1 MLRIERFGGGDIEA
15 GGVHLAGVERIDQ
28 RLRIDHTAAGRIDD
42 DDTVLHS
49 SERRRVEQVPGLI
62 GERGVHRD
70 DPALGQDHVE
80 IDLFVFGDLHIGVA
94 DDDAHVHCGAH
105 AGDSTADPAMTDHPD
120 GGTAQLDALVR
131 GVEVLSTSPQAG
143 DIVGGELGRRH
154 EQAHRV
160 LGGRDRRRVGCVAH
174 DDTLRGGGI
183 EIDGVEADARP
194 RDHLEHGALGDA
206 FGGPWRRAGDRS
218 ATRRKL
224 GVVRA
229 DHLPVRAEEFVES
242 GRKRAIDEDAFRHGC
257 SLVEPSSRI
266 TLLKEGVDLGTG
278 RHVVGTHHAA
288 GDDGACGVAVPNGV
302 GQ

>member
-1 MLRIERFGGGDIEA
+1 VFKTGVAGGGSVGNTGTEALKLDSAGKLFSTPTQNNTTGAGANVFISAGQFYRSTSSQRYKNTINDATHGLTELLALRPVTYKGDNDGDTIYGGQAADTLYAELGADLAYGNKGADYLAGGGGNDTLYGGQGDDSVLGEA
-15 GGVHLAGVERIDQ
+15 GADEIWGN
-28 RLRIDHTAAGRIDD
+28 
-42 DDTVLHS
+42 
-49 SERRRVEQVPGLI
+49 
-62 GERGVHRD
+62 RG
-70 DPALGQDHVE
+70 
-80 IDLFVFGDLHIGVA
+80 
-94 DDDAHVHCGAH
+94 
-105 AGDSTADPAMTDHPD
+105 
-120 GGTAQLDALVR
+120 
-131 GVEVLSTSPQAG
+131 
-143 DIVGGELGRRH
+143 
-154 EQAHRV
+154 
-160 LGGRDRRRVGCVAH
+160 

-229 DHLPVRAEEFVES
+229 DHLPVRAEEFVEP
-242 GRKRAIDEDAFRHGC
+242 GRKRAIDEDAFRHGS

-266 TLLKEGVDLGTG
+266 TLPKEGVDLGTG